1 MLKLNIKNKD
11 KTYSIEISAT
21 KTLGDLKSE
30 LTKLCSWLTYILAR
44 VPVIQQ
50 ELSETRDG
58 KKVVFSDDAM
68 PLSVA
73 KITSETEIAF
83 KNLGTQIRWDFV
95 FYIEYGGPLLI
106 FPLLYLLGHK
116 DDYNEI
122 QTIALVMAIIHYVKR

>member
-30 LTKLCSWLTYILAR
+30 LAKLCNWLTYILAR

-83 KNLGTQIRWDFV
+83 KNLGTQIRWDYV